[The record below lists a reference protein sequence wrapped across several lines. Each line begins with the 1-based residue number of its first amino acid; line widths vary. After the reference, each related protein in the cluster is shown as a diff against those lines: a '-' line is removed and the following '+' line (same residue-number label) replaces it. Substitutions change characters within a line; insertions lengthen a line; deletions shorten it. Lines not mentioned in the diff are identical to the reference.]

1 MAKEEFNIKHFT
13 TKVRQ
18 MILQYKAVKEE
29 NDGLY
34 AMIDERDKQIAE
46 LKNKVDKMK
55 NDYENLKLA
64 KMLAVSDGDVE
75 VTRKRVNHLIRE
87 VEQCITLFNNKK

>member
-13 TKVRQ
+13 TKVRHL
-18 MILQYKAVKEE
+18 ILQYKAVKEE

-34 AMIDERDKQIAE
+34 AMIDERDKEIAV
-46 LKNKVDKMK
+46 LKETVGKMK
-55 NDYENLKLA
+55 SDYENLKLA
-64 KMLAVSDGDVE
+64 KMIAVSDEDVE
-75 VTRKRVNHLIRE
+75 VSRKRINHLIRE